1 MRRLL
6 LIVAL
11 LCTSVACSQHPTAPS
26 AEFDRVSAVGSASA
40 EDDAAPVVLRS
51 LTGRATD
58 VFTGAG
64 AAGVA
69 IRVAGVA
76 DLAADANGSFAL
88 ESEAP
93 DGRYRVTVS
102 GANVVERQTS
112 LAFPGGTALLSLIP
126 TSFNLRAFDEMVRQF
141 GDVGVLK
148 RWTQAPALVIETSL
162 LDRDASIDASGIPHD
177 TIVASADQQSE
188 VAINEIVG
196 QLTRALPLLTGGQI
210 AAFSRV
216 SRQTTAAGEAVP
228 FDTASNAITVV
239 RYPGTGTCRGFTSI
253 AYAEDYSVVAAR
265 MLLQVCTGALVGAVV
280 SHELGHALGFG
291 HVTGTP
297 SVMTATVVGDV
308 TEFDR
313 QAATIAYVRPPGNRA
328 PDADPD
334 TFTVNQSRRGSA
346 SGRVRIVSLVP

>member
-6 LIVAL
+6 LIVVL
-11 LCTSVACSQHPTAPS
+11 LCTAACSQHPTAPS
-26 AEFDRVSAVGSASA
+26 AEFDRVSAVGSASV

-51 LTGRATD
+51 LAGRATN
-58 VFTGAG
+58 VLTGAG
-64 AAGVA
+64 AGGVA
-69 IRVAGVA
+69 IQIIGVA
-76 DLAADANGSFAL
+76 DLAADANGNFAL

-93 DGRYRVTVS
+93 AGRYRVTVS

-126 TSFNLRAFDEMVRQF
+126 TSFNLRAFDEMVRNF
-141 GDVGVLK
+141 GEPGVVK

-162 LDRDASIDASGIPHD
+162 LDRDVSLDASGIPHD
-177 TIVASADQQSE
+177 TVVASADQQSDA
-188 VAINEIVG
+188 AIDELVR

-228 FDTASNAITVV
+228 FDTASHVITVV

-253 AYAEDYSVVAAR
+253 AYGEDYSVLAAR
-265 MLLQVCTGALVGAVV
+265 SLLQVCTGSLVGAVV
-280 SHELGHALGFG
+280 SHELGHALGYG
-291 HVTGTP
+291 HVTGTS

-313 QAATIAYVRPPGNRA
+313 QAATIASLRPPGNRA
-328 PDADPD
+328 PDTDPD
-334 TFTVNQSRRGSA
+334 PFTVNQSRRGSA